1 MGLPKFVDVRKT
13 AWLSQILRLHVSG
26 RSPVF
31 APVTVSVTVMTT
43 TEHAVFIKP
52 LSFFTG

>member
-13 AWLSQILRLHVSG
+13 AWLSPILRFHVSR

-31 APVTVSVTVMTT
+31 APVTGITT
-43 TEHAVFIKP
+43 TEHAIRINP
-52 LSFFTG
+52 LSLFAG